1 MKTKLYSIFLLLIII
16 LIYSC
21 SSITTDKFSP
31 ELIEKLQ
38 QDMKKTKNNPEYK
51 KDVVP
56 NAWIAAK
63 IAEAVLLPIY
73 GDRIIAQ
80 KPFKCELLQDSI
92 WYVKGDSHT
101 ILTEKS
107 LSYIDFVGQVYI
119 QKKDGKIL
127 RITSG

>member
-1 MKTKLYSIFLLLIII
+1 MKAKFYSIFLLLIII
-16 LIYSC
+16 LISSC
-21 SSITTDKFSP
+21 RSITNDKFSP
-31 ELIEKLQ
+31 ALIEKLQ
-38 QDMKKTKNNPEYK
+38 QDMKKAKSNPLYK

-73 GDRIIAQ
+73 GDIIIAQ

-92 WYVKGDSHT
+92 WYVQGDGHT
-101 ILTEKS
+101 IMTEKS
-107 LSYIDFVGQVYI
+107 LFYIDFVGQVYI